1 VRRLLP
7 QARAAVHHQFPYLRS
22 GLRFGAGTDSG
33 SMGME
38 RVDEDLG
45 SACLAPLKIAPA
57 ACLDFA
63 ASLTWEKSAR
73 TFVSNIAEA
82 CAAEVGWHVSS
93 RRSLLPDPRRFAME
107 TRSQEKN
114 AIFSA

>member
-1 VRRLLP
+1 LP

-38 RVDEDLG
+38 HVDEDLG

-82 CAAEVGWHVSS
+82 CGPRWDARHVSS